1 MASCCAPGP
10 AEDGKARKPRG
21 RRLVRGGADGACGC
35 SFGERCACSTCVCL
49 GCSCKPERVLSA
61 ALKRTGSPAELSE
74 LVSRHWGRLNSVHVS
89 AALHSL
95 AAFVS
100 GDVDGRDETTSLVPP
115 LLRALEANVRDM
127 SARALCTSVWT
138 LAILRP
144 PADALAPLAPVVA
157 DALLARLA
165 ERALGARDLAVVA
178 WSYATL
184 GADAFPTG
192 PTLPAAL
199 ADALRRAAT
208 PTPSD
213 RRGDADLH
221 RSLSPRD
228 ASMATWAAAAI
239 GLVDLAR
246 SVEYVRAVAD
256 AAYPT
261 LSGSESACASA
272 CDDRR
277 RTTPAETAQLARGFA
292 SLDAARSSEDAS
304 SANDSFSSPPA
315 KRPSLSDARDA
326 FWRAIAANVA
336 SPTYLAERPAPRDV
350 VGVLHAFAEARRDP
364 GDAAVANACAAT
376 TASVDAFA
384 PREAADALWAL
395 ATLRADRG
403 MDPRDGRGGFGDDLG
418 DGDEREP
425 RRRYYPAVDAS
436 FTALLR
442 RVSALAG
449 ASCPRRFDARA
460 AVNALW
466 AAAAMGEVTRGETRP
481 LWRVALAA
489 LDAGALAREGRT
501 QLRDA
506 AIRFAERDERRGG
519 EDEDVPDEDDAAIR
533 ASASLALERLGLEGE
548 GEGEGE
554 DDHGVSDGVRSSSD
568 IFSTSPALGRV
579 SATQRRVA
587 DAAADLGLVAAT
599 EAKVTLVGPNS
610 SVAWTARVDV
620 LVEIPAG
627 RYANERAT
635 AIVVEVDGPSHFL
648 RGAGEDGGARR
659 RTGGTALRDWL
670 ATRGCAGAKMGRVVL
685 AYDALDDALRR
696 NGREGI
702 AETLGAALEAAAAT
716 VDV

>member
-1 MASCCAPGP
+1 M
-10 AEDGKARKPRG
+10 
-21 RRLVRGGADGACGC
+21 
-35 SFGERCACSTCVCL
+35 CL

-100 GDVDGRDETTSLVPP
+100 GDDDVRDETTSLVPP

-144 PADALAPLAPVVA
+144 PADALAPLAPIVA

-208 PTPSD
+208 PTPSE
-213 RRGDADLH
+213 RRGDGNLH

-228 ASMATWAAAAI
+228 ASMATWAAAAV

-246 SVEYVRAVAD
+246 SVEFVRAVAD

-261 LSGSESACASA
+261 RGCVVSGSESARASA
-272 CDDRR
+272 SDDRR
-277 RTTPAETAQLARGFA
+277 QTNPAETAQLARGFA

-304 SANDSFSSPPA
+304 SAKDVFLPDA
-315 KRPSLSDARDA
+315 KRSLSDARDA

-384 PREAADALWAL
+384 PRDAADAMWAL

-403 MDPRDGRGGFGDDLG
+403 MDSRDGRGDFGDGLG
-418 DGDEREP
+418 DGDGDEP
-425 RRRYYPAVDAS
+425 GGRYYPAVDAS

-460 AVNALW
+460 AINALW

-506 AIRFAERDERRGG
+506 AVRFAERDERRGV
-519 EDEDVPDEDDAAIR
+519 ENEDVPDEDDAAIR

-548 GEGEGE
+548 GEREGE
-554 DDHGVSDGVRSSSD
+554 EHDGESDGVCSSSD
-568 IFSTSPALGRV
+568 IVSTSSALGRV

-599 EAKVTLVGPNS
+599 EAKVTLVGPNT
-610 SVAWTARVDV
+610 SVAWTARVDL

-648 RGAGEDGGARR
+648 RGEGEGGGGRR

-685 AYDALDDALRR
+685 AYDVLDDALRR

-702 AETLGAALEAAAAT
+702 AETLGAALKVAAAT